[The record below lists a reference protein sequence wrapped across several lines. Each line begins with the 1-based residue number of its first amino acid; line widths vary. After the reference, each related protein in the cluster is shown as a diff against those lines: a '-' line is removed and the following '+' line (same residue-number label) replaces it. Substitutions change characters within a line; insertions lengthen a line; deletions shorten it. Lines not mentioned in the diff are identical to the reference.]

1 MNFSP
6 DQIMKFFVYI
16 LTYPEVTALDK
27 MIMLF
32 MAIIL
37 MPYIIITLR
46 RIIRFLQQIPNMI
59 IYQEEKKKKLKNN
72 LPSSILRNKIINST
86 LEKMVYEAGADRAYL
101 LQFHNGGENIRG
113 IPFVKFSITNE
124 WCPISVPR
132 ESQNYKDAPIGIFS
146 GLSYYTM
153 QKKKLYFPDVEDMK
167 TYDSGSYAIFKSKKV
182 ESAYVSGIF
191 DLQDCLL
198 GLVVLE
204 HFEKTDLDADELFAF
219 EKNVGLISGLIL
231 CKDGQDPNECGFTE
245 GEK

>member
-86 LEKMVYEAGADRAYL
+86 LEKMVYEASADRAYL

-167 TYDSGSYAIFKSKKV
+167 AYDSGSYAIFKSKKV

-204 HFEKTDLDADELFAF
+204 HFEKTTLDADELFAF

-231 CKDGQDPNECGFTE
+231 CKDGQDPNECGLLE
-245 GEK
+245 EQR